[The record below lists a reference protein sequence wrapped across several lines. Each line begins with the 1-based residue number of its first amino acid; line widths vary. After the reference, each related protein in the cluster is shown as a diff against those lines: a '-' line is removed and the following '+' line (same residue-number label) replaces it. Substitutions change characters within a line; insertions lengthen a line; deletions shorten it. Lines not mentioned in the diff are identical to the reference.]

1 MTTLPYDSLA
11 VTGRAVRRVVAGIL
25 ARGQVAEPSSTHV
38 AGLALASVFLPVWI
52 GLAAA
57 AARMLGGSGF
67 DGPVAAAAVLRIFVL
82 QSIALA
88 PILASMR
95 SLRTLGALG
104 GNGALPDFAL
114 VLHLTAGVALG
125 LEAGNVGAGAAA
137 FALQQTVVYATS
149 VAMAIAAA
157 GRGVVA
163 ASPVLV
169 AAGILSALMPP
180 CIVLI
185 SRAGTALAMLIAGFP
200 ASALSAMRWVG
211 GLIRISDF

>member
-1 MTTLPYDSLA
+1 MTTLSHTSLA
-11 VTGRAVRRVVAGIL
+11 VTGFAVRRVAAGIL
-25 ARGQVAEPSSTHV
+25 ARGQVAEPTTAHV
-38 AGLALASVFLPVWI
+38 ARLALASVFLPVWI
-52 GLAAA
+52 GIAAV
-57 AARMLGGSGF
+57 AARILGGLGC

-95 SLRTLGALG
+95 SLRTVGALG

-114 VLHLTAGVALG
+114 VLHLTAGIALG

-137 FALQQTVVYATS
+137 FALQQTVVYVTS

-163 ASPVLV
+163 GSPALV

-180 CIVLI
+180 CIVLV
-185 SRAGTALAMLIAGFP
+185 SRAATALAMLIAGFP
-200 ASALSAMRWVG
+200 ASILSAMRLVG
-211 GLIRISDF
+211 GLVGISDL

>member
-1 MTTLPYDSLA
+1 
-11 VTGRAVRRVVAGIL
+11 
-25 ARGQVAEPSSTHV
+25 
-38 AGLALASVFLPVWI
+38 
-52 GLAAA
+52 
-57 AARMLGGSGF
+57 
-67 DGPVAAAAVLRIFVL
+67 
-82 QSIALA
+82 
-88 PILASMR
+88 MR

-114 VLHLTAGVALG
+114 VLHLTAGIALG

-137 FALQQTVVYATS
+137 FALQQTVVYVTS

-180 CIVLI
+180 ASSLSPGPRPL
-185 SRAGTALAMLIAGFP
+185 SRC
-200 ASALSAMRWVG
+200 
-211 GLIRISDF
+211 